1 VKVSDLSGEIIDPS
15 KLTRL
20 VIEEHP
26 DFPEPIT
33 LEVLPEEIETNLP
46 EQEPY
51 VLFSYQFAG
60 QRRPQRYVMPVAE
73 FNRLFREEEDPSEV
87 LRNALREQRRR
98 RREGGA
104 EAPRPER
111 RERVDYA
118 SPEHA
123 GEPHRGLISEAERA
137 YVREHLEEVN
147 ARLREQ
153 GMREIDPTDPG
164 MAERYGL

>member
-15 KLTRL
+15 QLTRL

-33 LEVLPEEIETNLP
+33 LEVLPEEIETDLP

-60 QRRPQRYVMPVAE
+60 RRRPQRYVMPLAE
-73 FNRLFREEEDPSEV
+73 FNRLFRGEDPSEV
-87 LRNALREQRRR
+87 LRDALREQKRR
-98 RREGGA
+98 RREGQA
-104 EAPRPER
+104 ETAPRLER

-153 GMREIDPTDPG
+153 GMREIVPTDPE
-164 MAERYGL
+164 MVERYGL

>member
-1 VKVSDLSGEIIDPS
+1 LSGEIIDPS
-15 KLTRL
+15 QLTRL

-33 LEVLPEEIETNLP
+33 LEVLPEEIETDLP

-73 FNRLFREEEDPSEV
+73 FNRLFRGEDPSEV
-87 LRNALREQRRR
+87 LRDALREQRRR
-98 RREGGA
+98 RREGDGA
-104 EAPRPER
+104 EAPRAER
-111 RERVDYA
+111 RERVDYT

-164 MAERYGL
+164 MIERYGL